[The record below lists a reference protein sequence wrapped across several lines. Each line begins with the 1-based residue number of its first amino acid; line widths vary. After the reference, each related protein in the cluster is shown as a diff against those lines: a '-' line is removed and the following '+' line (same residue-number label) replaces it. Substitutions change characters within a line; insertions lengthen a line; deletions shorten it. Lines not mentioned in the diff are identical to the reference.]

1 MLRIMYSYIHNNR
14 VTEAVHY
21 MNDCYWISINAAWL
35 ATSAKQNCES
45 QFFHRDYL
53 EQQYPATNF

>member
-1 MLRIMYSYIHNNR
+1 MYSYIHNNI